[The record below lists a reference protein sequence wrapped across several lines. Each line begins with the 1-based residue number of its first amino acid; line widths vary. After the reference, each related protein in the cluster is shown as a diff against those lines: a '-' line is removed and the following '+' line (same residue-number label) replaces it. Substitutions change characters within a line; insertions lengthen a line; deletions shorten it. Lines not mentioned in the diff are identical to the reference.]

1 MTDESSIEISNPD
14 ETGSVGV
21 QSKLVAASFGPYTV
35 TMRLT
40 PTNGFLEIVS
50 IRISQDFRTI
60 PERNESM
67 GFHDV
72 SDLYESK
79 EG

>member
-1 MTDESSIEISNPD
+1 MTGDTNLEIGDPN

-21 QSKLVAASFGPYTV
+21 QSKLLPVSFGPYTV
-35 TMRLT
+35 MMRLT
-40 PTNGFLEIVS
+40 ETDRFLEIVS
-50 IRISQDFRTI
+50 IHFSQDFRTI